1 MISKS
6 ILAAIA
12 VAATVGIAAPASAEF
27 LETGT
32 AANNAEGGLGN
43 GGYVWTTPHISRIA
57 AERNGLNAYAMIPR
71 SHAGFINNPAL
82 TGGGSSGYN
91 EMVRQDQ

>member
-12 VAATVGIAAPASAEF
+12 IAATVGIAAPASAEF

-43 GGYVWTTPHISRIA
+43 GGYGWTTRQSAQTVI
-57 AERNGLNAYAMIPR
+57 ERNGLDAYAMVP
-71 SHAGFINNPAL
+71 HAQAGSIDNPAL
-82 TGGGSSGYN
+82 TGGGSDGYN
-91 EMVRQDQ
+91 DSLRHDW